1 MFGVRGWGWDD
12 SNKVVVG
19 HGVGVVTVGRSVIFL
34 GWREGVQLFPNET
47 HSILFPRN
55 HLGKP
60 RRALILK
67 SYTIKYYT
75 KLGYTKILFRSVPCD
90 Y

>member
-47 HSILFPRN
+47 HSIMM
-55 HLGKP
+55 
-60 RRALILK
+60 
-67 SYTIKYYT
+67 TT
-75 KLGYTKILFRSVPCD
+75 KRKVG
-90 Y
+90 